1 MTLQLQHEAGM
12 WRVAGMLM
20 LVVPGRG
27 QSSVDTEV
35 DVDGVLVRSVDVPR
49 AGSSVHRTQRLAV
62 TSTAVHQEHL
72 HSTEP
77 SRRD

>member
-20 LVVPGRG
+20 LVLVVSGRG

-35 DVDGVLVRSVDVPR
+35 DVDGVLV
-49 AGSSVHRTQRLAV
+49 
-62 TSTAVHQEHL
+62 
-72 HSTEP
+72 
-77 SRRD
+77 